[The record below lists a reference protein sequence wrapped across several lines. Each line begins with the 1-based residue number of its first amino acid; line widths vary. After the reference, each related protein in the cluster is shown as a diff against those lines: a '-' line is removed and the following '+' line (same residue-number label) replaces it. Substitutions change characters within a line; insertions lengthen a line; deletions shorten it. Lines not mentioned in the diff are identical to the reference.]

1 MLLVTGASGF
11 LGRNLALEALTAG
24 RPATLAVHRHA
35 ADQPRLR
42 AISTDLTAPDAATDL
57 LRRIGPQWVVNC
69 AAFTNVDECER
80 NPARARALNVDLP
93 SALAAACAGAG
104 VGLVHISTDSVFDGR
119 RGNYAE
125 DDETG
130 PVNVY
135 ARSKLD
141 GERAVRDAFPEA
153 LILRTNFIGI
163 SQSRKAGL
171 ADWITT
177 RLESGERIQ
186 GFADVIF
193 APLLANELARI
204 ILAAIDS
211 RLEGLYHASARDA
224 CSKYDFACRLA
235 AALGLDGGLV
245 DRAVVADANLAA
257 PRPLNISLSPLRLES
272 ALGRPMPSVEDAI
285 SGYAALRL
293 AASAGV
299 LLANRT

>member
-24 RPATLAVHRHA
+24 RPATLAVHRHG

-93 SALAAACAGAG
+93 SALAAACARAG

-285 SGYAALRL
+285 SGYAALHL
-293 AASAGV
+293 PVSAGG

>member
-57 LRRIGPQWVVNC
+57 LRRIEPQWVVNC

-93 SALAAACAGAG
+93 SALAAACAEAG
-104 VGLVHISTDSVFDGR
+104 VGLVHISTDSVFDGK

-125 DDETG
+125 GDETG

-141 GERAVRDAFPEA
+141 GERAVQDVFPEA
-153 LILRTNFIGI
+153 LILRTNFIGL

-177 RLESGERIQ
+177 RLESGERIR

-211 RLEGLYHASARDA
+211 RLQGLHHASARDA

-235 AALGLDGGLV
+235 AALGLDGALV
-245 DRAVVADANLAA
+245 ERASVADANLAA
-257 PRPLNISLSPLRLES
+257 RRPLNISLSSLRLES
-272 ALGRPMPSVEDAI
+272 ALGRQMPSVEDAI
-285 SGYAALRL
+285 SGYVALHAAG
-293 AASAGV
+293 STGG